1 MRVAMRPVYS
11 WPHLFVITGHTIM
24 PPYPL
29 IQYPRFTAA
38 PLLNLKIKE
47 TNGS

>member
-1 MRVAMRPVYS
+1 MFYLCLMVTYKVKTCCTLENERFLNKGV
-11 WPHLFVITGHTIM
+11 

-38 PLLNLKIKE
+38 RKNE
-47 TNGS
+47 N